1 MKAATDGAIPA
12 VATLPPLQLVPGQ
25 YHPPV
30 WANEAEM
37 IAVENH
43 NLTVALA
50 EMEADPL
57 SSDDLELDLDF
68 ALDADFED

>member
-1 MKAATDGAIPA
+1 MERRPHMAR
-12 VATLPPLQLVPGQ
+12 LPPLQLIPGQ
-25 YHPPV
+25 YHPSV

-68 ALDADFED
+68 DVDADLED

>member
-1 MKAATDGAIPA
+1 MERGPRMAR
-12 VATLPPLQLVPGQ
+12 LPPLQLIPGQ
-25 YHPPV
+25 YHPSV

-68 ALDADFED
+68 GLHTDFEA